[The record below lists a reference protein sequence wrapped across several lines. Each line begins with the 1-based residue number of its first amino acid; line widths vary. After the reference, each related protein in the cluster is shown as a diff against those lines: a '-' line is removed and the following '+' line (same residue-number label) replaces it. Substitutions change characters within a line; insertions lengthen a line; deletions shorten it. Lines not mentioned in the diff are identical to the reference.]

1 MLKGLDYDWV
11 AYKNIDRVYYVN
23 ESEKI
28 STYTVPRGTPPRKVQ
43 KVVQSLG
50 DTDGKKSLKKHAK
63 QRPPPSFAEGCL
75 LFVADKEHVC
85 RMALN
90 RGAEFYAGDP
100 ARLEFYDGDKLS
112 NKVCD

>member
-1 MLKGLDYDWV
+1 MQSITYDWV
-11 AYKNIDRVYYVN
+11 AYKDKARDRVYYAN
-23 ESEKI
+23 ASEKI

-43 KVVQSLG
+43 KKVQN
-50 DTDGKKSLKKHAK
+50 DDGRKSLKNRLKALS
-63 QRPPPSFAEGCL
+63 PPESFAEGCL
-75 LFVADKEHVC
+75 VFVADKEHVC